1 MSKSS
6 FYSGTGLTNNDQNAI
21 DGAKNA
27 AEAAQEA
34 AEAARDR
41 AVEAEGNAA
50 SDAADIAS
58 NVSAAQTAATTA
70 TGASQDA
77 VDARDLTL
85 GYRNAAQ
92 ASEGAAEAAQLAA
105 EGARDDAQ
113 LAQGAAE
120 SARDTAQGASTTATQ
135 ALTDFRSHYIGPSAT
150 VPTNDGNGNALSNGD
165 MYFDTQQGAL
175 YVYNSSTSSFERTT
189 SNIDATQTTAGR
201 MSAADKTKLDGI
213 DTSADVTDATT
224 VEAAG
229 ALMDSELTS
238 EASVKAIDQGLAT
251 TDGPTFN
258 DLSLTTYAD
267 LTPMTSPAHEE
278 GRVFYD
284 SDLKTLAY
292 YSDITNV
299 THEIGI
305 EEHQRVYNN
314 TGSTITKGSPLYF
327 SGNYTSGDI
336 DVPTVGLADAT
347 DVSAY
352 NAQGLAAGDIA
363 SGSYGYCIIA
373 GQLHN
378 VDTSGLSA
386 NTNFFVGLTPGA
398 VQNASPTYPN
408 FPMCLGWVVKS
419 DATEGVL
426 LVNQQNHSVNSFR
439 VRTSAHVGTD
449 LQVDGDLTVLGTTT
463 TVSTADVT
471 AGAPFYR
478 ANEGDAIGEAGTDAS
493 GVTGLDDA
501 FFAGH
506 FTGTSPTTYY
516 VKIDSVGTPD
526 TFAVST
532 DNFATTISTG
542 NAITGSEQ
550 LIHSADNISVT
561 FGTTTGHTLNDVW
574 TGTASPTNVDSG
586 FFTNFNTGTSGTGY
600 THTGF
605 FYDASE
611 AKWTLLNEYDP
622 VPAGAIDLADASV
635 IYGTLKAGTFEGD
648 LLGNLSGATSV
659 SGTLT
664 VNGGSEL
671 SGDVNINSTASTERN
686 LTMVGPTGSD
696 TLGNTSLTSGDIV
709 MQGGSIKFATGILGL
724 TNVNG
729 QLQTYISGY
738 ATGGTN
744 TTEISETSIY
754 SPTYN
759 CDATQGLRWD
769 TPTGQPPWGGPTW
782 VRHEG
787 NTQAGTSNYQIIN
800 FPRDHSGTLQTQ
812 GRSIAMALILG

>member
-27 AEAAQEA
+27 AEAAQVA

-58 NVSAAQTAATTA
+58 NVTAAQTAATTA

-77 VDARDLTL
+77 VDARDLSL
-85 GYRNAAQ
+85 SYRNAAQ
-92 ASEGAAEAAQLAA
+92 AAEGGAEAAQLAA
-105 EGARDDAQ
+105 ESARDDAQ
-113 LAQGAAE
+113 TAQGAAE
-120 SARDTAQGASTTATQ
+120 SARDTAQGASTSATQ

-150 VPTNDGNGNALSNGD
+150 VPTNDGNGDPLSNGD

-175 YVYNSSTSSFERTT
+175 FVYNSSTSSFERTA
-189 SNIDATQTTAGR
+189 SNTDATQTTAGR

-224 VEAAG
+224 VEASG

-258 DLSLTTYAD
+258 DLSLTTYAN
-267 LTPMTSPAHEE
+267 LTPIAHPTHQE

-284 SDLKTLAY
+284 SEHKTLGY

-314 TGSTITKGSPLYF
+314 TGSTIAKGAPLYF
-327 SGNYTSGDI
+327 SGNYTAGSI

-347 DVSAY
+347 DVGAY
-352 NAQGLAAGDIA
+352 NAQGLAAHDIP
-363 SGSYGYCIIA
+363 SGSYGYCLIA
-373 GQLHN
+373 GQLHG

-419 DATEGVL
+419 DATNGVL

-439 VRTSAHVGTD
+439 VRTSAHVGSD

-463 TVSTADVT
+463 SVSTADVT

-478 ANEGDAIGEAGTDAS
+478 ANEGDAIGEAGTTFT
-493 GVTGLDDA
+493 GTGLDDA

-506 FTGTSPTTYY
+506 FTGTTPTTYY

-550 LIHSADNISVT
+550 MIHSADNISVT
-561 FGTTTGHTLNDVW
+561 FGATTGHTLNDVW
-574 TGTASPTNVDSG
+574 TGTASPVNVDSG
-586 FFTNFNTGTSGTGY
+586 FFTNFNTGTTGTGY

-635 IYGTLKAGTFEGD
+635 VYGTLKASSFEGD
-648 LLGNLSGATSV
+648 LLGNLSGPTSV

-664 VNGGSEL
+664 VDAGSEL
-671 SGDVNINSTASTERN
+671 NGDVNINSTASTERN

-696 TLGNTSLTSGDIV
+696 TLNNTSLTSGDIL
-709 MQGGSIKFATGILGL
+709 MEGGSLKFKEAILGFA
-724 TNVNG
+724 NVDG
-729 QLQTYISGY
+729 QFQTFISAWG
-738 ATGGTN
+738 TTN
-744 TTEISETSIY
+744 TNTEITKTSIY
-754 SPTYN
+754 TPTYI
-759 CDATQGLRWD
+759 CDATQGLKWD
-769 TPTGQPPWGGPTW
+769 TPSGQTPWGGPTW

-787 NTQAGTSNYQIIN
+787 NTQSGTSTYQVIN

>member
-50 SDAADIAS
+50 SDAADITA
-58 NVSAAQTAATTA
+58 NVTAAQTAATTA

-85 GYRNAAQ
+85 SYRNAAQ
-92 ASEGAAEAAQLAA
+92 AAEGGAEAAQLAA
-105 EGARDDAQ
+105 EGARYDAQ
-113 LAQGAAE
+113 TAQGAAE
-120 SARDTAQGASTTATQ
+120 SARDTAQGASTSATQ

-150 VPTNDGNGNALSNGD
+150 VPTNDGNGDPLSNGD

-175 YVYNSSTSSFERTT
+175 FVYNSSTSSFERTT
-189 SNIDATQTTAGR
+189 SNTDATQTTAGR

-224 VEAAG
+224 VEASG

-238 EASVKAIDQGLAT
+238 EAAVKAIDQGLAT

-258 DLSLTTYAD
+258 ELNLTTYAD
-267 LTPMTSPAHEE
+267 LTPITPPAYAE

-284 SDLKTLAY
+284 STHKTLNY
-292 YSDITNV
+292 YSDITDV
-299 THEIGI
+299 AHEIGT
-305 EEHQRVYNN
+305 EEHIRVYNN
-314 TGSTITKGSPLYF
+314 SGATIAKGKPVHF
-327 SGNYTSGDI
+327 SGNYSANGV
-336 DVPTVGLADAT
+336 DVPTIALADAT
-347 DVSAY
+347 SNTAYKSEGLTAGEIANGAYGWLIVS
-352 NAQGLAAGDIA
+352 GMITGI
-363 SGSYGYCIIA
+363 
-373 GQLHN
+373 
-378 VDTSGLSA
+378 DTSSLS
-386 NTNFFVGLTPGA
+386 TIGQFFTGITPGA
-398 VQNASPTYPN
+398 IQTMPPVYPN
-408 FPMCLGWVVKS
+408 FPMCIGFCTKIH
-419 DATEGVL
+419 ATDGVAI
-426 LVNQQNHSVNSFR
+426 VAQQNHSIKSFR
-439 VRTSAHVGTD
+439 VQMDQHIG
-449 LQVDGDLTVLGTTT
+449 GDLTIDGNLNVTGITTT
-463 TVSTADVT
+463 TSTSDVT

-478 ANEGDAIGEAGTDAS
+478 ANEGNAIGEAGTTFT
-493 GVTGLDDA
+493 GTGLDDA

-506 FTGTSPTTYY
+506 FTGTTPTTYY

-550 LIHSADNISVT
+550 MIHSADNISVT
-561 FGTTTGHTLNDVW
+561 FGATTGHTLNDAW

-635 IYGTLKAGTFEGD
+635 VYGTLKAGSFEGD

-664 VNGGSEL
+664 VDAGSEL
-671 SGDVNINSTASTERN
+671 NGDVNINSTASTERN

-696 TLGNTSLTSGDIV
+696 TLNNTSLTSGDIL
-709 MQGGSIKFATGILGL
+709 MEGGSLKFKEAILGFA
-724 TNVNG
+724 NVDG
-729 QLQTYISGY
+729 QFQTFISAWG
-738 ATGGTN
+738 TTN
-744 TTEISETSIY
+744 TNTEITKTSIY
-754 SPTYN
+754 TPTYI
-759 CDATQGLRWD
+759 CDATQGLKWD
-769 TPTGQPPWGGPTW
+769 TPSGQTPWGGPTW

-787 NTQAGTSNYQIIN
+787 NTQSGTSTYQVIN